1 MITSLRKYVSVFLTS
16 LKSNITYVGEM
27 FYGTTFMLIIMY
39 IFINL
44 WKVAFT
50 ARGGNLGMGYVET
63 VWYLLVAEAIVL
75 SLNPVY
81 LTISEEVQSGSLAYT
96 INRPYNYISYH
107 FFTGLGESI
116 LRFIINLFTG
126 SLLVLLLVGPIH
138 VKFSSLFPLL
148 IVILLAFLLNYCLS
162 ALIGF
167 SAFFT
172 EDAAGIAFIYQ
183 KLLFILG
190 GVLIPLDFFPNLMR
204 TIANYLPFSFI
215 TFAPSKLFIHFSLSA
230 FYQVIFGQI
239 LWVGILLILLNIVF
253 NIGKRRLTING
264 G

>member
-1 MITSLRKYVSVFLTS
+1 MKNIKKYSSIFGAS
-16 LKSNITYVGEM
+16 LKSNMTYIGEM
-27 FYGTTFMLIIMY
+27 FYGTTFLLIIMY

-50 ARGGNLGMGYVET
+50 IKGSAAGMGYVET
-63 VWYLLVAEAIVL
+63 VWYLLVAEAIIL

-96 INRPYNYISYH
+96 INRPYNYLSYH
-107 FFTGLGESI
+107 FFNGLGESM
-116 LRFIINLFTG
+116 LRFSINLCTG
-126 SLLVLLLVGPIH
+126 AVLVFYLVGPIPI
-138 VKFSSLFPLL
+138 KFISIFPLS
-148 IVILLAFLLNYCLS
+148 IVIFFSFLLNFCLS

-183 KLLFILG
+183 KFLFILG
-190 GVLIPLDFFPNLMR
+190 GVLIPLDFFPGILQK
-204 TIANYLPFSFI
+204 IANYLPFSFI
-215 TFAPSKLFIHFSLSA
+215 TFAPSKLVVHFSISH
-230 FYQVIFGQI
+230 FYQVLCGQI
-239 LWVGILLILLNIVF
+239 LWIGLFLILLKVVF
-253 NIGKRRLTING
+253 KVGVRRLTING

>member
-1 MITSLRKYVSVFLTS
+1 MRNLLKYFSVFLTS
-16 LKSNITYVGEM
+16 IKSNLAYVGEM

-50 ARGGNLGMGYVET
+50 ARSSNLGMGYAET
-63 VWYLLVAEAIVL
+63 VWYLLIAEAIVL
-75 SLNPVY
+75 SLNPVH

-107 FFTGLGESI
+107 FFNGLGESI
-116 LRFIINLFTG
+116 LRFIINLCTG
-126 SLLVLLLVGPIH
+126 AVLVLCLVGPIH
-138 VKFSSLFPLL
+138 IKFINILPLS
-148 IVILLAFLLNYCLS
+148 IVIFLAFLLNYCLS

-183 KLLFILG
+183 KFLFILG
-190 GVLIPLDFFPNLMR
+190 GVLIPLDFFPGILQK
-204 TIANYLPFSFI
+204 ISNYLPFSFI
-215 TFAPSKLFIHFSLSA
+215 TFSPSKLFVHFNVSY
-230 FYQVIFGQI
+230 FYQVLCGQI
-239 LWVGILLILLNIVF
+239 LWIGLFLILLKIVF
-253 NIGKRRLTING
+253 KLGIRRLTING